1 MFDFYPSFSAGKF
14 FFFQNQFFGQDV
26 YKRQALFDA
35 GISYAIEQIIDLLAS
50 GVQGI
55 HVYAMN
61 NIEVSRRI
69 YEAVA
74 NML

>member
-1 MFDFYPSFSAGKF
+1 MARYGSKPE
-14 FFFQNQFFGQDV
+14 
-26 YKRQALFDA
+26 ALFDA

-50 GVQGI
+50 GVEGV

-61 NIEVSRRI
+61 NTEVSRRI
-69 YEAVA
+69 YDAVV

>member
-1 MFDFYPSFSAGKF
+1 MARYGSKPESAFRRGNKLC
-14 FFFQNQFFGQDV
+14 D
-26 YKRQALFDA
+26 
-35 GISYAIEQIIDLLAS
+35 EQIIDLLAS